1 MGMFKKLKKNIKKA
15 SRAIGNVA
23 QKAAPYAG
31 LIPGVGTLAGA
42 ALGAGG
48 SALSGD
54 SRNTILSSGI
64 KGGVGGYLGGQ
75 VGGLPGIIGGMTG
88 AGGGL
93 ANIGLGGLNN
103 IANVGLSG
111 GLGAVGGGSLLQGGY
126 GGPAGQGGLL
136 GGGGFGSNALLG
148 SLLNAGAGLYG
159 ANQADNAADAQQDAA
174 RDALGL
180 QRDIYNQQRADQE
193 PFRQAG
199 LTGQNRML
207 DLLGLSQNT
216 GAEGY
221 GKYARDFGEQDFQQD
236 PGYQFRLSEGL
247 KALDRQAAAR
257 GGLISGAALKAAGRY
272 GQQSASDEYQ
282 NAFNRYQVNRSN
294 QLNPLQGLTGQAQ
307 SATNTL
313 GQAGQN
319 YAGQAGQS
327 YSDMGNARAAGYIG
341 QSNAIGDG
349 LQNALGY
356 YQNQQMVNR
365 LPRLY

>member
-1 MGMFKKLKKNIKKA
+1 MGMFKKLKKKAKKLVKT
-15 SRAIGNVA
+15 VA
-23 QKAAPYAG
+23 PVAG
-31 LIPGVGTLAGA
+31 GVGGFLLGGPAGA
-42 ALGAGG
+42 AAGAAAG
-48 SALSGD
+48 SAVAGKGTD
-54 SRNTILSSGI
+54 TILRNAAL
-64 KGGVGGYLGGQ
+64 GGVGGY
-75 VGGLPGIIGGMTG
+75 G
-88 AGGGL
+88 AG
-93 ANIGLGGLNN
+93 A
-103 IANVGLSG
+103 
-111 GLGAVGGGSLLQGGY
+111 
-126 GGPAGQGGLL
+126 LL
-136 GGGGFGSNALLG
+136 GGGVATGGVGGALGSLGGLAGGAGGAGSNALLG
-148 SLLNAGAGLYG
+148 SLLNAGVGLYG
-159 ANQADNAADAQQDAA
+159 ANRAGNAADAQQDAA

-180 QRDIYNQQRADQE
+180 QRQIYDQQRADQE

-199 LTGQNRML
+199 LTSQNRML

-216 GAEGY
+216 GAADY
-221 GKYARDFGEQDFQQD
+221 GKYARDFSEQDFQQD

-282 NAFNRYQVNRSN
+282 NAFNRYQINRSN
-294 QLNPLQGLTGQAQ
+294 QLNPLQGFTGQAQ

-356 YQNQQMVNR
+356 YQNQQVVNR